1 MFKFFLNYWKLR
13 VFETIWKLSIT
24 LNFTKESDRTMNVNC
39 DPPPLSLFVH
49 LSPFTSGKREVN
61 FRLME
66 VKGKNNIKDVSY
78 QYNPYLYW
86 PAYQPI
92 LSRIVFLRKNIILIF
107 QLLSV
112 CLIKLLYITVNSVD
126 NVILYSSRVII
137 L

>member
-1 MFKFFLNYWKLR
+1 MKVYGFLKPLENCPSRSTLLKNLIELWM
-13 VFETIWKLSIT
+13 SIVT
-24 LNFTKESDRTMNVNC
+24 
-39 DPPPLSLFVH
+39 PPSLFVH
-49 LSPFTSGKREVN
+49 LSPFTSGKREAN